1 MNVVRNAL
9 CIIACLSTLVVGMA
23 KAAGASHGQA
33 LYALM
38 CSSCHSVEY
47 NGVGPRH
54 RGVFGRKSG
63 SVPGY
68 EYSPA
73 LKNALL
79 VWNETNLDNWL
90 TNPESVAPG
99 QKMGFMVPSAADR
112 VDLIAYLKTLTP

>member
-1 MNVVRNAL
+1 MNVARITL
-9 CIIACLSTLVVGMA
+9 RIIVCLPMLAMGMA
-23 KAAGASHGQA
+23 NAADASHGQA

-79 VWNETNLDNWL
+79 VWNETNLDHWL
-90 TNPESVAPG
+90 ANPESVAPG
-99 QKMGFMVPSAADR
+99 QKMGFMVPSTADR
-112 VDLIAYLKTLTP
+112 MDLIAYLKTLTP